1 MFTYYIII
9 LGGGGVRG
17 QGHDYLDYTGGREYG
32 PELGKV
38 DYVICAR
45 SLSVDVSLFHLIF

>member
-17 QGHDYLDYTGGREYG
+17 QGHAYLDYTGGREYG

-45 SLSVDVSLFHLIF
+45 SLIPLTF